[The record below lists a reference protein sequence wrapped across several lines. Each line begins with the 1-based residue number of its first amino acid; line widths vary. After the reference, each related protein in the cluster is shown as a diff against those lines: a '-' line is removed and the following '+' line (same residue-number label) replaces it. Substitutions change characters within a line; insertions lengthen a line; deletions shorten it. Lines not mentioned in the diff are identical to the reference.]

1 VFEPF
6 FTTKPVGKGT
16 GLGLAAVH
24 GFVAQS
30 HGSITVTS
38 EPGRGT
44 SFRIVLPAADA
55 VPAHGQ
61 APGSEKTPLAHGVE
75 TILLVEDEDGVR
87 ALTERVLLR
96 AGYCV
101 LTAATGAE
109 AEAIAEKHVGP
120 IDVLLTDVVMPD
132 RAGPALAEQLLV
144 RHPEMKVLYVSG
156 YTDDAVVRRGVMQE
170 SMPLLQKPFSP
181 NVLTRKIR
189 DVLAAV

>member
-1 VFEPF
+1 
-6 FTTKPVGKGT
+6 
-16 GLGLAAVH
+16 
-24 GFVAQS
+24 
-30 HGSITVTS
+30 
-38 EPGRGT
+38 
-44 SFRIVLPAADA
+44 
-55 VPAHGQ
+55 
-61 APGSEKTPLAHGVE
+61 
-75 TILLVEDEDGVR
+75 
-87 ALTERVLLR
+87 
-96 AGYCV
+96 V